1 MEQTL
6 HPTEAYDFRKYDRI
20 WQRVAPNL
28 EPYPD
33 LREPAAPAVA
43 PLDAPVPAED
53 AAPAVPAPA
62 APDPAVETLPG
73 AEPDSCCMGTAA
85 QEELGVIEGFIELE
99 LGDRRAY
106 LALARQAPASA
117 RGTVRDLAAASA
129 AAARR
134 LMTAYYLITGT
145 CYRPAVSGG
154 SVRTGAW
161 CPALRERYH
170 AAACNGMNYLRAGEE
185 TTDPCLK
192 RLLTELGEG
201 AYRQADRLLALLERA
216 L

>member
-62 APDPAVETLPG
+62 APDP
-73 AEPDSCCMGTAA
+73 CCMGTAA

-129 AAARR
+129 AAVRR
-134 LMTAYYLITGT
+134 LMTAYYLITGA

-154 SVRTGAW
+154 SVRTGTW

-201 AYRQADRLLALLERA
+201 AYRQATPAGLLERR

>member
-62 APDPAVETLPG
+62 APDP
-73 AEPDSCCMGTAA
+73 CCMGTAA

-129 AAARR
+129 AAVRR

-145 CYRPAVSGG
+145 CYRPAVSAALSGQGRGVRPCG
-154 SVRTGAW
+154 SGTTRR
-161 CPALRERYH
+161 PAM
-170 AAACNGMNYLRAGEE
+170 A
-185 TTDPCLK
+185 
-192 RLLTELGEG
+192 
-201 AYRQADRLLALLERA
+201 
-216 L
+216 